1 MRVEK
6 VKGGWR
12 WGKKGKVFRTRR
24 EAEAQGRA
32 AYMGGYRGGKKR

>member
-1 MRVEK
+1 MPVEK

-12 WGKKGKVFRTRR
+12 WGKKGKVHKTRR
-24 EAEAQGRA
+24 EAEDQGRA

>member
-1 MRVEK
+1 MPVEK

-12 WGKKGKVFRTRR
+12 WGKTGKVHKTRSA
-24 EAEAQGRA
+24 AEAQGRA

>member
-1 MRVEK
+1 MPVEK

-12 WGKKGKVFRTRR
+12 WGKKGKVLKTRSA
-24 EAEAQGRA
+24 AEAQGRA

>member
-1 MRVEK
+1 MTVEK

-12 WGKKGKVFRTRR
+12 WGKTGKVHKTRS
-24 EAEAQGRA
+24 AALAQQRA